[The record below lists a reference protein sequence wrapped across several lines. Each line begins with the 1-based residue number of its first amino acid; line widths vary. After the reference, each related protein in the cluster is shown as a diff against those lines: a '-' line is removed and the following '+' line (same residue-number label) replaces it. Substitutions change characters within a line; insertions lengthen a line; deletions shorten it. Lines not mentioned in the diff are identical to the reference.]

1 MASRLAGSLT
11 DITEAKLADALTG
24 LPNRLLFIDLVERA
38 IKRTERRAE
47 YEFAILAL
55 SLDRF
60 RIVHDSLG
68 PLAADRLLVAVARRL
83 QSSLRATDVVTR
95 DEPGFTLARLGGDEF
110 KSCSTTFTD
119 AGDAVLVA
127 ERLRAVARSAVRRRR
142 PPGLRVGAR
151 RHRGQRHRLHPR
163 RRHPARRGDRAQSRD
178 RVGDTPTKF
187 SIRRMRQRAM
197 TRLQFET
204 DLRNAIDDRAFEMHY
219 QPIVS
224 LRSGRIAG
232 FEALLRWRHPVR
244 GLVPPADF
252 IAVAEDTGMII
263 DIGRLTLDESCRQMA
278 TWLSDF
284 GAAAPQLMCANV
296 SSKQLADAGLDERD
310 RGDAA
315 RPPACWPRT

>member
-1 MASRLAGSLT
+1 M
-11 DITEAKLADALTG
+11 
-24 LPNRLLFIDLVERA
+24 
-38 IKRTERRAE
+38 
-47 YEFAILAL
+47 
-55 SLDRF
+55 
-60 RIVHDSLG
+60 HDSLG

-110 KSCSTTFTD
+110 KVLIDDIAD

-127 ERLRAVARSAVRRRR
+127 ERLRKSLEAAVRHRR

-151 RHRGQRHRLHPR
+151 RHRGERQRLHPR
-163 RRHPARRGDRAQSRD
+163 RRHPARRRDRARRARPQSA
-178 RVGDTPTKF
+178 TPYEIF
-187 SIRRMRQRAM
+187 DPAMRQRAM

-263 DIGRLTLDESCRQMA
+263 DIGRLTLAESCRQMA
-278 TWLSDF
+278 SWLADF
-284 GAAAPQLMCANV
+284 GAAAPQVMCANV
-296 SSKQLADAGLDERD
+296 SSKQLADAGLMSEI
-310 RGDAA
+310 AA
-315 RPPACWPRT
+315 TLQTTGLTGRATSSSRSPKAPSSTTSRRRRAR